1 MKATTQ
7 LRQMLTS
14 DRMVVAPFVLNAL
27 HARIAEDVGHQAVYM
42 TGAGT
47 AAERGFPDVGLL
59 TMTEMVAN
67 AKYIADAVNIPVIC
81 DADTGYGNPLNVHR
95 TVREYEAAGVAA
107 LHLEDQVFPKKCGFF
122 AGKQVVPVEE
132 HVQKIRAALDAR
144 TDPDFVIIARCDA
157 YAVTGWEDTV
167 RRCRA
172 YVEAGADLVF
182 VDGIKSQDDIQR
194 YAADLPDVPRMY
206 NGDLATTQTMDELGY
221 KIMICGSTIWLIYK
235 QVRAAYEELMSAGQ
249 VNPDRYGTRWDV
261 ASVLG
266 LDAIYELEK
275 KYGPGRGHQD
285 VGTDG
290 RAAVS
295 HLDCGTIAQAAQMA
309 TPTRFVEGRAHPCRR
324 TTTNGSPGGATWR
337 PNAPAFQYGTKIWSS
352 TVRWFERTSALGEPP
367 QKGGQS
373 AQALGRVAAGSA
385 EGSR

>member
-1 MKATTQ
+1 MKATTK
-7 LRQMLTS
+7 LRQMLAS
-14 DRMVVAPFVLNAL
+14 DQMVVAPFVLNAL

-107 LHLEDQVFPKKCGFF
+107 IHLEDQVFPKKCGFF

-132 HVQKIRAALDAR
+132 HVQKIHAALDAR

-167 RRCRA
+167 QRCRA
-172 YVEAGADLVF
+172 YVDAGADLVF

-194 YAADLPDVPRMY
+194 YARDLPDVPRMY
-206 NGDLATTQTMDELGY
+206 NGDLATTQTMNDLGY

-235 QVRAAYEELMSAGQ
+235 QVRAAYEELMSDGK

-275 KYGPGRGHQD
+275 KYGVQD
-285 VGTDG
+285 VGTDV
-290 RAAVS
+290 AA
-295 HLDCGTIAQAAQMA
+295 LAAAQAAQQA
-309 TPTRFVEGRAHPCRR
+309 ADAAVLTPADD
-324 TTTNGSPGGATWR
+324 
-337 PNAPAFQYGTKIWSS
+337 
-352 TVRWFERTSALGEPP
+352 
-367 QKGGQS
+367 
-373 AQALGRVAAGSA
+373 
-385 EGSR
+385 

>member
-1 MKATTQ
+1 MKATAK
-7 LRQMLTS
+7 LRQMLAS

-47 AAERGFPDVGLL
+47 AAERGFPDVGLI

-67 AKYIADAVNIPVIC
+67 AKYIADAIDIPVIC
-81 DADTGYGNPLNVHR
+81 DADTGYGNPLNVRR

-107 LHLEDQVFPKKCGFF
+107 IHLEDQVFPKKCGFF

-132 HVQKIRAALDAR
+132 HVQKIHAALDAR

-167 RRCRA
+167 SRCRS

-194 YAADLPDVPRMY
+194 YAADLADVPRMY

-235 QVRAAYEELMSAGQ
+235 QVRAAYEELMADGQ

-275 KYGPGRGHQD
+275 KYGVQD
-285 VGTDG
+285 VGIDVAG
-290 RAAVS
+290 LAA
-295 HLDCGTIAQAAQMA
+295 AQAAQTA
-309 TPTRFVEGRAHPCRR
+309 ADAAVLTPADD
-324 TTTNGSPGGATWR
+324 
-337 PNAPAFQYGTKIWSS
+337 
-352 TVRWFERTSALGEPP
+352 
-367 QKGGQS
+367 
-373 AQALGRVAAGSA
+373 
-385 EGSR
+385 